1 MHSHD
6 EPIQPESLDEQ
17 SEPLLSQSTKAE
29 TLDLAL
35 IQDLRHVY
43 AEYTQSSERVW
54 ARLEQHLVERNAVHS
69 QDLRITNSTKMQ
81 TGGITQMSSL
91 ESHPQTQPTTSRHR
105 PNKIITQLASFLVAA
120 ALIGAAI
127 LTFAFLRQPQPSQ
140 SSKTASTT
148 QMIAARNCISFN
160 SVPTNLEA
168 WNALCKSGDVVAI
181 NQSQKLANGVTITIR
196 GAYADG
202 NQITIWWLAD
212 TPVPGLTTGP
222 APTPVP
228 GLTNNSKNLSQFSVD
243 TLKTAQ
249 GVNLPLQDSMYQ
261 SSSAKEVQSIGIFDA
276 SSLSPHQQTVSLQLQ
291 AHASTSSTTRPEQ
304 VTFTFSLPVHMTQ
317 VITPHQTVT
326 SNGNSITLNRVSI
339 GATSTTMS
347 LSATQLPLHAYQYTG
362 LHCTLQTPGTESIS
376 VSESVQKVNGKNS
389 SVNFELTVPA
399 NLTSR
404 RGSWILTVKS
414 ADKSQSWIFHFT
426 V

>member
-1 MHSHD
+1 MRSHD
-6 EPIQPESLDEQ
+6 EPIQPESIDEQ
-17 SEPLLSQSTKAE
+17 SEPMLSQNTKAE

-43 AEYTQSSERVW
+43 AEYTQSGERVW
-54 ARLEQHLVERNAVHS
+54 TRLEQHMVERNAIHS
-69 QDLRITNSTKMQ
+69 QDLRIINRTKTQ
-81 TGGITQMSSL
+81 TGGIIQMSSL
-91 ESHPQTQPTTSRHR
+91 ESHPQTQPTTSLHR
-105 PNKIITQLASFLVAA
+105 PNKIIAQLASFLVAA
-120 ALIGAAI
+120 ALIGTAI
-127 LTFAFLRQPQPSQ
+127 LAFAFLHHPQPNQ
-140 SSKTASTT
+140 SGKTASTT
-148 QMIAARNCISFN
+148 QMIAARDCILFN

-168 WNALCKSGDVVAI
+168 WNALCKSGSVVAI
-181 NQSQKLANGVTITIR
+181 NQSQKLANGVTITVR

-202 NQITIWWLAD
+202 NKITIWWLAD
-212 TPVPGLTTGP
+212 SSAPILTP
-222 APTPVP
+222 APILPNHSMNVLP
-228 GLTNNSKNLSQFSVD
+228 QWSVD

-249 GVNLPLQDSMYQ
+249 GVNLPLQDSIYQ
-261 SSSAKEVQSIGIFDA
+261 SSSAKEVQSIGSFDA

-291 AHASTSSTTRPEQ
+291 AHASTSSTTSPGQ

-347 LSATQLPLHAYQYTG
+347 LSATQLPLHVYQYTG
-362 LHCTLQTPGTESIS
+362 LHCTLQISDTESIS
-376 VSESVQKVNGKNS
+376 VGESVHNVNGKNS
-389 SVNFELTVPA
+389 PVSFELTVLS

-404 RGSWILTVKS
+404 HGSWTLTVKS
-414 ADKSQSWIFHFT
+414 ADKSQSWVFHFT